1 MLDRSRHP
9 LNEASDDAEPLK
21 ERVRTLCRVLAD
33 EAASADATQ
42 SVTGA
47 AWKALARSGLLLSPF
62 PSDLAG
68 DDLTAGSNHAALA
81 TLLRQLGAADLSLG
95 RLVEGHMNAV
105 LLVGRYGTAEQLAAL
120 ARAVAAGG
128 FAGVWG
134 AEGTPPLEARRAE
147 QGWALTGGKMLA
159 SGAGFVTHPLVP
171 VTTDAGPVL
180 MMPELR
186 RGERADV
193 AGWTAQGM
201 RATAT
206 GAVDLT
212 GLVVPDEAVIGQ
224 SGDFMRQPAFSGG
237 AWRFCAVHLGAAER
251 LVDLMRHHLVTRGR
265 GADPYQL
272 QRVAQ
277 ATTAVTT
284 ARFWISEA
292 ARLLGEDDASP
303 ETVVAF
309 ANLTRGVTERAALD
323 VLELVHRGVGLT
335 GFLRPHPIERI
346 SRDLA
351 TYLRQPVPD
360 LAMADAAKTIL
371 ASRRETAN
379 LWVDAE

>member
-1 MLDRSRHP
+1 MLDRPRHSLTAAP
-9 LNEASDDAEPLK
+9 DHAEPL
-21 ERVRTLCRVLAD
+21 EGRVRGLCRVIAD
-33 EAASADATQ
+33 EAASADASR
-42 SVTGA
+42 SVTA
-47 AWKALARSGLLLSPF
+47 PAWAALARSGLLLAPL
-62 PSDLAG
+62 PSELGG
-68 DDLTAGSNHAALA
+68 DDLVAGSSHAALA

-95 RLVEGHMNAV
+95 RLIEGHLNAV
-105 LLVGRYGTAEQLAAL
+105 LLVRRYGTVEQVAVLAKAI
-120 ARAVAAGG
+120 ATGG
-128 FAGVWG
+128 FSGVWG
-134 AEGTPPLEARRAE
+134 AEGTPPLEARRVG
-147 QGWALTGGKMLA
+147 QGWMLTGGKMLA

-193 AGWTAQGM
+193 SDWTAQGM

-224 SGDFMRQPAFSGG
+224 PGDFTRQPAFSGG

-251 LVDLMRHHLVTRGR
+251 LVDLLRHHLVTRGR
-265 GADPYQL
+265 VADPYQL

-284 ARFWISEA
+284 ARFWIGEA
-292 ARLLGEDDASP
+292 ARLLGEEDTPP

-323 VLELVHRGVGLT
+323 VLELVHRGVGLA

-360 LAMADAAKTIL
+360 LAMADAGKAIL
-371 ASRRETAN
+371 ASGRETAN
-379 LWVDAE
+379 LWADAT